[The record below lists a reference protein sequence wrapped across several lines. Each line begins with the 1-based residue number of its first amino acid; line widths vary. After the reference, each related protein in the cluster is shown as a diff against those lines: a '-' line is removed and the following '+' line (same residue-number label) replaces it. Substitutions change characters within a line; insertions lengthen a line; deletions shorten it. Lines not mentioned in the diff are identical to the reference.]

1 MFQTILISE
10 IASTLRDFGD
20 CFGFNPVMHLLDS
33 FLWPK
38 ELRAVH
44 TKMDQLLEPQKV
56 EAEVSCGHLN
66 SCCLEMSLWALQE
79 PLKYSP

>member
-10 IASTLRDFGD
+10 IANTLRDFGD

-33 FLWPK
+33 YLSLLWPE
-38 ELRAVH
+38 ELRAIH
-44 TKMDQLLEPQKV
+44 TKMDQLFKPQTI

-66 SCCLEMSLWALQE
+66 SCSLEMSLWV
-79 PLKYSP
+79 S